1 MGRLFTL
8 IFISAFLVI
17 APLLLS
23 ALNNNESI
31 PVSGSAHNPLEASF
45 ADAFFILI
53 TLLVSFAGRKLY
65 MKRNIL
71 K

>member
-1 MGRLFTL
+1 MKRYFKL
-8 IFISAFLVI
+8 IYISAFLAI
-17 APLLLS
+17 APFLAS
-23 ALNNNESI
+23 AQNNAIGI

-53 TLLVSFAGRKLY
+53 TLLVSFAGRKFY